1 MRTRLAAG
9 LAAAGLAGAAHARP
23 DCSGSWLAV
32 PSAFQTT
39 PFSGGVHAL
48 VSHDPNAVGPG
59 LPNIFV
65 GGQFSTV
72 GGLSIPYVARWDG
85 MSWHALGTGVNN
97 IVRALTMFDPDGDG
111 PAAAMLIAGGD
122 FTQAGD
128 REVGFVAA
136 WNGSEWSALGGG
148 FDGPVQALLV
158 FDADGQG
165 PGPAALY
172 AGGSFRESAGV
183 AARAIARWD
192 GAAWQEVGGGLTGGG
207 GIFDATAC
215 NVLTTHDPDGA
226 GPARAQLVAG
236 GTFANA
242 GGVSAGSIATWD
254 GQQWTALGSGVFVD
268 EPYAAVYA
276 AASSGDPLAPRLVIG
291 GFFTHAGGIEALGVA
306 SWDGAGWSALPG
318 LMLPVT
324 AVAYLDDDASAFT
337 PALLFAGGPT
347 EASGG
352 ADGIAR
358 HRNGAWESLDTG
370 VNGSVYSFVAH
381 DPDGAGP
388 ASVELLVGGI
398 FTQAGGA
405 PVNNLA
411 RWGCNRPTLREIR
424 YFGARPRP

>member
-9 LAAAGLAGAAHARP
+9 LAAACLTGVAHARP
-23 DCSGSWLAV
+23 ECAGAWLPV
-32 PSAFQTT
+32 PAAFQTT

-48 VSHDPNAVGPG
+48 VSHNFDSLGPG
-59 LPNIFV
+59 LPTVFA

-85 MSWHALGTGVNN
+85 TSWHALGTGVDN

-111 PAAAMLIAGGD
+111 PAAAQLIAGGD
-122 FTQAGD
+122 FTHAGGRD
-128 REVGFVAA
+128 VGFVAA
-136 WNGSEWSALGGG
+136 WDGVAWSDLGGG
-148 FDGPVQALLV
+148 FDAPVQALCVL
-158 FDADGQG
+158 DLDG
-165 PGPAALY
+165 PGPQPAALY
-172 AGGSFRESAGV
+172 AGGSFRQSA
-183 AARAIARWD
+183 ASPTRAIARWD
-192 GAAWQEVGGGLTGGG
+192 GTAWQEVGGGLSGGG

-215 NVLTTHDPDGA
+215 NVLAAHDPDGV
-226 GPARAQLVAG
+226 GPAPEQLVVG

-242 GGVSAGSIATWD
+242 GGVTAGSIATWD
-254 GQQWTALGSGVFVD
+254 GQQWTALGSGVFVE

-276 AASSGDPLAPRLVIG
+276 AASSGDPVLPRLVIG
-291 GFFTHAGGIEALGVA
+291 GFFTHAGGVEALGVA
-306 SWDGAGWSALPG
+306 SWDGASWSALPG

-347 EASGG
+347 EATGG

-358 HRNGAWESLDTG
+358 HRHGAWEPLASG
-370 VNGSVYSFVAH
+370 VNGSVYSLRAH

-388 ASVELLVGGI
+388 AGIELLVGGI
-398 FTQAGGA
+398 FTQAGGL

-411 RWGCNRPTLREIR
+411 RWGCDRPTLREIR
-424 YFGARPRP
+424 FFGARPRP